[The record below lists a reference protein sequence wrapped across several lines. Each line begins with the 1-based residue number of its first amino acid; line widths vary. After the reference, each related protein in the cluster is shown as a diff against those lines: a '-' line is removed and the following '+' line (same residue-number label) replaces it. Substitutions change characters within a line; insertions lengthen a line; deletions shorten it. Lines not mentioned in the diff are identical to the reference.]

1 MDSVLAR
8 KYTTLNQQSVD
19 LLRAIL
25 EQVETVAGDRMSM
38 AQFTQKDCE
47 RWTGLSNTTVRRRLS
62 PLIWAGILEVED
74 TSKPVFVALQ
84 RCIGMPPICLLRH
97 YKPISQVLCRNVD
110 RRRQF
115 SLDWLNT

>member
-8 KYTTLNQQSVD
+8 KYTTLNQQSGD

-25 EQVETVAGDRMSM
+25 EQAETVAGDRMSM

-62 PLIWAGILEVED
+62 PLIWAGILEFED
-74 TSKPVFVALQ
+74 TSKPYTYKVANPKLADVADLDLPAPDSCWNQ
-84 RCIGMPPICLLRH
+84 GKFFCRLL
-97 YKPISQVLCRNVD
+97 
-110 RRRQF
+110 
-115 SLDWLNT
+115 